1 MSTETVSRNG
11 QKVQTP
17 LKAIRAKCIDCS
29 GGSRLEVKHCPV
41 TSCPLYPFRLG
52 KNPFRQ
58 KRVLSDQQRRDL
70 AERLS
75 KARQNRQEGQF
86 PTEPARKLVGKSL
99 SGV

>member
-41 TSCPLYPFRLG
+41 TSCPLIARSWKRKSHDEGLG
-52 KNPFRQ
+52 
-58 KRVLSDQQRRDL
+58 S
-70 AERLS
+70 
-75 KARQNRQEGQF
+75 
-86 PTEPARKLVGKSL
+86 
-99 SGV
+99 